1 MHCGSA
7 RLGLRGSLG
16 LYDASISDSSYH
28 RFPSKRGCSEGCIII
43 PVWPTK
49 RDDIERNAMSFSPS
63 SIFGRTVPL
72 EPIEAVDDNDGNAMI
87 FTCGF

>member
-1 MHCGSA
+1 
-7 RLGLRGSLG
+7 
-16 LYDASISDSSYH
+16 
-28 RFPSKRGCSEGCIII
+28 
-43 PVWPTK
+43 
-49 RDDIERNAMSFSPS
+49 MSFSPS